1 MRLLPRHIIVVLGLL
16 WLAGPAAAG
25 DDPLNAQSLPA
36 DARLVSDPAAL
47 RALLADHTVHG
58 IYLPDGSTWREFSAA
73 DGRTIWE
80 FHECR
85 HPGTWHV
92 SGSAV
97 CYVYP
102 SWDQGLPQC
111 FVLYQS
117 AGAVH
122 FVGLG
127 LLSGARN
134 LVSNATLTPGN
145 VVQLPLDSPVT
156 CSKPSV

>member
-1 MRLLPRHIIVVLGLL
+1 MQLLPRHIILFIGLTIL
-16 WLAGPAAAG
+16 PAGAHGG
-25 DDPLNAQSLPA
+25 DDPLSAQTLPA
-36 DARLVSDPAAL
+36 DAVLVSDPATL
-47 RALLADHTVHG
+47 HALLADHTVHG
-58 IYLPDGSTWREFSAA
+58 IYLPDGSKWREFSAA

-111 FVLYQS
+111 FVVYKSQQ
-117 AGAVH
+117 AIH

-127 LLSGARN
+127 LLSGGRN

-145 VVQLPLDSPVT
+145 VDNMPLDSPVT
-156 CSKPSV
+156 CGQPNV